1 MTAKN
6 LKIQW
11 RGQLYWSGLLLSPR
25 LRNPLINLAIFVIWF
40 WISSHRGCEEHCAF
54 GLQSPSED
62 YENALSSTLTTRVA
76 RFSAVGV
83 NQWSLINLCDTPDW
97 SAALPT
103 IFMEYKSSWTSAHIG
118 PTGSASQ
125 VVIIWLSGV
134 IIIVAFFT
142 YNSIPIPIKFLLKLL
157 DKNWSKAIFFKNFL
171 CSLTWN
177 PSPNSVSHSIIMSH
191 MLFHFCTSGVG

>member
-1 MTAKN
+1 MKTFDIGNALNWLMTAKN

-142 YNSIPIPIKFLLKLL
+142 YN
-157 DKNWSKAIFFKNFL
+157 
-171 CSLTWN
+171 
-177 PSPNSVSHSIIMSH
+177 
-191 MLFHFCTSGVG
+191 